1 MARRVMSLVMVAAA
15 IAALLSRSMS
25 FLAAPKEVP
34 RTVIV
39 PAAAMAPLMMSG
51 AAYADTASIDSEF
64 ITPTYQ
70 APEVS
75 PDLGYLLF
83 FFAISVVGIARNVFS
98 KTDVKS
104 LGEAVSK

>member
-1 MARRVMSLVMVAAA
+1 MSLCGVV
-15 IAALLSRSMS
+15 LCEPPHPPPSRLCLSR
-25 FLAAPKEVP
+25 
-34 RTVIV
+34 
-39 PAAAMAPLMMSG
+39 MSG
-51 AAYADTASIDSEF
+51 AAYADTASIESEW

-75 PDLGYLLF
+75 ADLGYLLF